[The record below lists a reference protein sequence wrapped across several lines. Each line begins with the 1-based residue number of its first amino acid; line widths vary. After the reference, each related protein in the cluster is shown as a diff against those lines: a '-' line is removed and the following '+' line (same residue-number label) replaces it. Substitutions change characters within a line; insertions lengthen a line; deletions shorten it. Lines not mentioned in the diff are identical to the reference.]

1 MNRESICKQQ
11 IHCLSCPLSVRI
23 TGKDCR
29 TLTHKELIEMIV
41 KEPDNLCVICGTVIP
56 EGRMIC
62 PMCGTKDDVE
72 SYAKLIRTD
81 LPKEDEPLA
90 KAAVE
95 TALKIK
101 DECEQAFRQG
111 YLTGFSEGMKAA
123 CEIKQEN
130 ERLKR
135 RIIILEQQ
143 ASRAVHDIDAEYE

>member
-41 KEPDNLCVICGTVIP
+41 REPDNLCVICGAQIP

-62 PMCGTKDDVE
+62 PICGTKDNIE
-72 SYAKLIRTD
+72 GYAQLIRK
-81 LPKEDEPLA
+81 PKPAPEFKVDD
-90 KAAVE
+90 
-95 TALKIK
+95 TQ
-101 DECEQAFRQG
+101 EQAFRQG
-111 YLTGFSEGMKAA
+111 YLTGFNEGMQHA
-123 CEIKQEN
+123 CIIKSDN

-135 RIIILEQQ
+135 ENAFLRGQLEARSRID
-143 ASRAVHDIDAEYE
+143 DIDAEYE

>member
-23 TGKDCR
+23 TGEDCR

-41 KEPDNLCVICGTVIP
+41 KEPDNLCVICGAVIP
-56 EGRMIC
+56 EERQAC
-62 PMCGTKDDVE
+62 PICGTKDNIE
-72 SYAKLIRTD
+72 GYAQLIKKET
-81 LPKEDEPLA
+81 PKSVPEF
-90 KAAVE
+90 KADD
-95 TALKIK
+95 T
-101 DECEQAFRQG
+101 QAQTFRRG
-111 YLTGFSEGMKAA
+111 YTTGFSEGMKAA